1 MLGPIGRFLS
11 KGCKPKYLS
20 FAVKLAFYKLL
31 YRSRLSLASCS
42 VSLEPLCRL
51 YIEPGSRVEFGN
63 WAYFKKGTDV
73 EAYDGAAIKIGSN
86 FFVNKNSSIL
96 ARSGITIG
104 DNCVFAAEVMIY
116 DHNFRRDQP
125 GVPFVNQGFDS
136 KKIVIGNNVWL
147 GARVF
152 VGPGVTIGDNVIV
165 GTGTLVKKDV
175 PSNTIVYSKSDLV
188 FRELR

>member
-1 MLGPIGRFLS
+1 MS
-11 KGCKPKYLS
+11 S
-20 FAVKLAFYKLL
+20 F
-31 YRSRLSLASCS
+31 S

-51 YIEPGSRVEFGN
+51 HIDSNSRVEFGDF
-63 WAYFKKGTDV
+63 AYLKKGTDV
-73 EAYDGAAIKIGSN
+73 EAYDGAIIKIGSN

-96 ARSGITIG
+96 SRAGITIG

-125 GVPFVNQGFDS
+125 GVPFVKQGFES
-136 KKIVIGNNVWL
+136 RKITIGNNVWL

-165 GTGTLVKKDV
+165 GTGTLVKKDI
-175 PSNTIVYSKSDLV
+175 PPNTMVYSRSELV
-188 FRELR
+188 LRPLS